1 MRIILIFVCLLIGTS
16 TLQAQNSLWGPS
28 VSYQYQKGSI
38 VKVGGYYATEINNTN
53 ILKIDATANFTW
65 TQGKYA
71 VIPEV
76 AVAYYSDMYY
86 IGAFGRAEITPY
98 TITPKVGLSLFTL
111 FEVDLGY
118 GLPIADKTDYRP
130 IKGFTTS
137 IRFNIPINSKF

>member
-1 MRIILIFVCLLIGTS
+1 MRIILIFICLLIGTL

-38 VKVGGYYATEINNTN
+38 VKVGGYYATEIISKH
-53 ILKIDATANFTW
+53 ILKVDASANFTW
-65 TQGKYA
+65 TQGKYT

-86 IGAFGRAEITPY
+86 IGAFGRTEITPY

-118 GLPIADKTDYRP
+118 GLPIADKTGYRP

-137 IRFNIPINSKF
+137 VRFNIPINSKF